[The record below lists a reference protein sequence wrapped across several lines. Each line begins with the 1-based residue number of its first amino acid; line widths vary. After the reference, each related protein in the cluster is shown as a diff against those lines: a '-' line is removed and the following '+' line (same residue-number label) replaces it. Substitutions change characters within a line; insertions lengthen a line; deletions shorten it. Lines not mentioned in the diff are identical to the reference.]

1 MDSTSAGLGGRSQEL
16 ALAFACQMQQAGDA
30 APAYW
35 AILAGGTD
43 GRDGPTDAAGGILTS
58 SMNFDLDAAVAA
70 LRQHDSYNFL
80 AAQNSLVKT
89 GATGTNLA
97 DLVLIIWSG

>member
-1 MDSTSAGLGGRSQEL
+1 MR
-16 ALAFACQMQQAGDA
+16 QAGCA
-30 APAYW
+30 APARW
-35 AILAGGTD
+35 TILAGGTD
-43 GRDGPTDAAGGILTS
+43 GRDVPTDAAGGIVTS
-58 SMNFDLDAAVAA
+58 NQSFDLNAAIAA
-70 LRQHDSYNFL
+70 LRQHDSYHFL